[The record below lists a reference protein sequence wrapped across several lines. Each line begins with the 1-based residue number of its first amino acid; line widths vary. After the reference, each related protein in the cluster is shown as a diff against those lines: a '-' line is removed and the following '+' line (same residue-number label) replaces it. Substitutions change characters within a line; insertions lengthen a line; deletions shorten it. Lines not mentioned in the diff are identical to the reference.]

1 MTLTLK
7 WANGTCTGDLEQVA
21 SLVHA
26 ITQKKPWTQ
35 TVPKNGGLVVWQ
47 KWDKSEILYSDD
59 DPAIA
64 DDLADLLADHLGVP
78 HDEVTIKPDPRDESQ
93 LTASELRAR
102 RLQAHL
108 SKADLAEM
116 CGVNNKW
123 TVRNWEQG
131 VRTVIPTRVM
141 RIFQRINS
149 SKKEA
154 RASVQAE
161 EALLALA
168 QKNNPAKDGPE
179 QYAVYAPGDQVYT
192 TLWPNAAISADV
204 WRDAVIETGC
214 FRTVASDYE
223 ARLMGLKLMTIEP
236 PRTQKEQKS

>member
-7 WANGTCTGDLEQVA
+7 WANDTCTGDLEQVA

-59 DPAIA
+59 DPTIA

-116 CGVNNKW
+116 CGVNKW

-141 RIFQRINS
+141 RIFQRIDS

-154 RASVQAE
+154 RAFVQAE

-179 QYAVYAPGDQVYT
+179 QYAVYAPGDQAYT

-223 ARLMGLKLMTIEP
+223 ARFMGLKLMTIEP
-236 PRTQKEQKS
+236 PRTQKGQKS

>member
-59 DPAIA
+59 DPTIA

-116 CGVNNKW
+116 CGVNKW

-141 RIFQRINS
+141 RIFQRIDS

-179 QYAVYAPGDQVYT
+179 QYAVYAPSDQAYT

-223 ARLMGLKLMTIEP
+223 ARFMGLKLMTIEP
-236 PRTQKEQKS
+236 PRTQKGQKS

>member
-59 DPAIA
+59 DPTIA

-116 CGVNNKW
+116 CGVNKW

-179 QYAVYAPGDQVYT
+179 QYAVYAPGDQTYT

-223 ARLMGLKLMTIEP
+223 ARFMGLKLMTIEP

>member
-35 TVPKNGGLVVWQ
+35 TVPKNSGLVVWQ
-47 KWDKSEILYSDD
+47 KWDKSELLYSDD
-59 DPAIA
+59 DPTIA

-116 CGVNNKW
+116 CGVNKW

-141 RIFQRINS
+141 RIFQRIDS

-154 RASVQAE
+154 RASVQGE
-161 EALLALA
+161 EALLVLA
-168 QKNNPAKDGPE
+168 QKNDPAKDGPE
-179 QYAVYAPGDQVYT
+179 QYAVYAPGDQAYT

-223 ARLMGLKLMTIEP
+223 ARFMGLKLMTIEP
-236 PRTQKEQKS
+236 PRKGKP

>member
-47 KWDKSEILYSDD
+47 KWDKSELLYSDD
-59 DPAIA
+59 DPTIA

-116 CGVNNKW
+116 CSVNKW

-141 RIFQRINS
+141 RIFQRIDS

-161 EALLALA
+161 EALLVLA

-179 QYAVYAPGDQVYT
+179 QYAVYAPGDQAYT

-214 FRTVASDYE
+214 FRTVTSDYE
-223 ARLMGLKLMTIEP
+223 ARFMGLKLMTIEP
-236 PRTQKEQKS
+236 PRKAKP

>member
-26 ITQKKPWTQ
+26 ITQKKPWRLSMGK
-35 TVPKNGGLVVWQ
+35 KNALVTWI
-47 KWDKSEILYSDD
+47 KWDKSELLYSDD
-59 DPAIA
+59 DPTIA

-78 HDEVTIKPDPRDESQ
+78 QDEVTIKPDPRDSSQ

-102 RLQAHL
+102 RLRAHL

-116 CGVNNKW
+116 CGVNAY

-131 VRTVIPTRVM
+131 ARTVIPTRVM
-141 RIFQRINS
+141 RIFQRIDS

-154 RASVQAE
+154 RASVQGE
-161 EALLALA
+161 EALLVLA
-168 QKNNPAKDGPE
+168 QKNDPAKDGPE
-179 QYAVYAPGDQVYT
+179 QYAVYAPGDQAYT

-223 ARLMGLKLMTIEP
+223 ARFMGLKLMTIDP
-236 PRTQKEQKS
+236 PQTQKGQKL

>member
-35 TVPKNGGLVVWQ
+35 TVPKNGGLVAWQ
-47 KWDKSEILYSDD
+47 KWDESEQLTSVG
-59 DPAIA
+59 DPTIA

-78 HDEVTIKPDPRDESQ
+78 QDEVIIKPDPRDSSQ

-102 RLQAHL
+102 RLRAHL
-108 SKADLAEM
+108 SKKDLAAM
-116 CGVNNKW
+116 LGVNEY

-131 VRTVIPTRVM
+131 MRTVIPTRIL
-141 RIFQRINS
+141 RIFQRLDS
-149 SKKEA
+149 YREEA
-154 RASVQAE
+154 RATVHAE
-161 EALLALA
+161 AVRLAGNEDALA
-168 QKNNPAKDGPE
+168 QTDLTG
-179 QYAVYAPGDQVYT
+179 YAVYAPNDYT
-192 TLWPNAAISADV
+192 YAMLWPDAAISADV
-204 WRDAVIETGC
+204 WRDVVIKDGH

-223 ARLMGLKLMTIEP
+223 ARAMGLTRITINP
-236 PRTQKEQKS
+236 PRKAKQ